1 MVNEYEPE
9 TQGVAAEGRR
19 RTDFTDTAVDLAC
32 LRAYFLYVYSDIG
45 YDGCRRHWSLRAL
58 ARLTG
63 AWVTTGQTLQLE
75 GKAPQFHTGHE

>member
-1 MVNEYEPE
+1 MVNEYEPSFFCRRAGRSGSITRE
-9 TQGVAAEGRR
+9 TQGVAAEGKR

-45 YDGCRRHWSLRAL
+45 YDGCSRHWSLRAL

-63 AWVTTGQTLQLE
+63 IPVIGC
-75 GKAPQFHTGHE
+75 